1 MLTFESLGDIPK
13 GRKQVENVKYNS
25 RPQRSKDQLY
35 DLVEKA
41 KVESKPYIRRLQLTP
56 EPACILAS
64 EQQIYDVQRFCP
76 SKTQRPS
83 VFCVDTTFNIG
94 DYYVTA
100 TTYKHPMLKYGRH
113 PTMFGPCMLHMRRKR
128 ESYNFLA
135 SSLVSIEEDLSNV
148 LAIGSDRDAAL
159 RKGMRPFFPL
169 ATWLSCKKHVE
180 GDVTRKLVDLR
191 IGELERKEFLLDIF
205 GSDVRKE
212 MGLVDSSSPEEFD
225 SRLDSLYPVWV
236 QREMDSRGVSR
247 EATTEFY
254 SYFLTYIATD
264 MKTTMIKPVREKV
277 GLGENFFYD
286 NDPESMNDRIKKR
299 KGKGSRQLQW
309 ADCVDLLQQLSQE
322 QQRNAERALIKEG
335 PYRLSTECAYMGM
348 PSANWL
354 SLSEEQRHRRVSLFR
369 SISTEAHSRRSSSHI
384 STSSQPSRDT
394 LSVEADVPAAVY
406 SRRSS
411 SHTSTSFLP
420 SRDTLSVEAD
430 VPAAV
435 YSRRS
440 SSHVSTSSLPSPDTV
455 FPAEQKDKLLS
466 DDQDSD
472 GLENAVFSAWSVTR
486 STNLTEVAT
495 RGMPQS
501 VDRKPGTRRKSD
513 KRPKNSPLHQR
524 CTEDFSY
531 RAPVS
536 DDSGDAVEKY
546 QLKWLKGTSVYVCY
560 DCGKSMRPKS
570 SDAQGRDVVPPTPF
584 DLVLYRK
591 ELRMYKKPS
600 GELTYSITPQNIH
613 FHLKNACILKKNS
626 NFTVENISISEAFQ
640 TSLTAVHFAHLRKE
654 FGLTF

>member
-25 RPQRSKDQLY
+25 RPQRSKDELY

-64 EQQIYDVQRFCP
+64 EQQIYDVQRFCT

-94 DYYVTA
+94 DYYITA
-100 TTYKHPMLKYGRH
+100 TTYKHPMLIDEKYGRH
-113 PTMFGPCMLHMRRKR
+113 PTMLGPCMLHMRRKQ

-135 SSLVSIEEDLSNV
+135 SSLVSIEEELSNV

-159 RKGMRPFFPL
+159 RKRMKPFFPL

-180 GDVTRKLVDLR
+180 DDVSRKLVDLR

-212 MGLVDSSSPEEFD
+212 MCLVDSSSAEEFD

-254 SYFLTYIATD
+254 SYFLTYIA
-264 MKTTMIKPVREKV
+264 VREKV

-299 KGKGSRQLQW
+299 KGKGSRKLQW
-309 ADCVDLLQQLSQE
+309 ADCVDLLQQLSLE
-322 QQRNAERALIKEG
+322 QQGNAERARIKEG
-335 PYRLSTECAYMGM
+335 PYRPSTECAYMGM
-348 PSANWL
+348 PSTNWL

-369 SISTEAHSRRSSSHI
+369 SISTEAYSRRSSSHT

-411 SHTSTSFLP
+411 SHTSTSSQP
-420 SRDTLSVEAD
+420 TRDTLSVEAD

-455 FPAEQKDKLLS
+455 FRAEQNDKLLS

-472 GLENAVFSAWSVTR
+472 GLENPAFSASSVTR

-501 VDRKPGTRRKSD
+501 VGRKPGTRRKSD
-513 KRPKNSPLHQR
+513 KRPKNSPLDQR

-560 DCGKSMRPKS
+560 GCGKSMRSKP
-570 SDAQGRDVVPPTPF
+570 SDAQGIVVPPTPF

-600 GELTYSITPQNIH
+600 GELTYSITPQNVH
-613 FHLKNACILKKNS
+613 FHLKKACILKKNS
-626 NFTVENISISEAFQ
+626 NFTVENISISESFR
-640 TSLTAVHFAHLRKE
+640 FKPP
-654 FGLTF
+654 

>member
-1 MLTFESLGDIPK
+1 
-13 GRKQVENVKYNS
+13 
-25 RPQRSKDQLY
+25 
-35 DLVEKA
+35 
-41 KVESKPYIRRLQLTP
+41 
-56 EPACILAS
+56 
-64 EQQIYDVQRFCP
+64 
-76 SKTQRPS
+76 
-83 VFCVDTTFNIG
+83 
-94 DYYVTA
+94 
-100 TTYKHPMLKYGRH
+100 
-113 PTMFGPCMLHMRRKR
+113 
-128 ESYNFLA
+128 
-135 SSLVSIEEDLSNV
+135 
-148 LAIGSDRDAAL
+148 
-159 RKGMRPFFPL
+159 
-169 ATWLSCKKHVE
+169 
-180 GDVTRKLVDLR
+180 
-191 IGELERKEFLLDIF
+191 
-205 GSDVRKE
+205 
-212 MGLVDSSSPEEFD
+212 
-225 SRLDSLYPVWV
+225 
-236 QREMDSRGVSR
+236 
-247 EATTEFY
+247 
-254 SYFLTYIATD
+254 

-286 NDPESMNDRIKKR
+286 RDDPESMNDRIKKR
-299 KGKGSRQLQW
+299 KGKGSRKLPW

-369 SISTEAHSRRSSSHI
+369 SISTEAYSRRSSSHTSI
-384 STSSQPSRDT
+384 SSQPSRDTLSVEADIPAAVYSRRSSSHTSTSSLPSRDTLSVEADVPAAVYSRRSSSPTSTSSQPSRDT

-411 SHTSTSFLP
+411 SHTSTSSQP

-455 FPAEQKDKLLS
+455 FPAEQNDQLLS

-472 GLENAVFSAWSVTR
+472 GLENPVFSASSVTR

-501 VDRKPGTRRKSD
+501 VGRKPGTRRKSE

-524 CTEDFSY
+524 CTEDFSC

-546 QLKWLKGTSVYVCY
+546 QLKWLKGTSV
-560 DCGKSMRPKS
+560 
-570 SDAQGRDVVPPTPF
+570 
-584 DLVLYRK
+584 
-591 ELRMYKKPS
+591 
-600 GELTYSITPQNIH
+600 
-613 FHLKNACILKKNS
+613 
-626 NFTVENISISEAFQ
+626 
-640 TSLTAVHFAHLRKE
+640 
-654 FGLTF
+654 